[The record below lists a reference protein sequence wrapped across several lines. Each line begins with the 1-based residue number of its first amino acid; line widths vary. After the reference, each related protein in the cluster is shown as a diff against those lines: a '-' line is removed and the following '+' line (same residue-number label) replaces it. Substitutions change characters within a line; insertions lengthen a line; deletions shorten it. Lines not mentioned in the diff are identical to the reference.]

1 MPFHW
6 EVLSL
11 FMASGPFE
19 TDGKEESTMKSL
31 SCKDVEGAKCDWSV
45 CGKTEEEI
53 LAKAREH
60 AQKEHNLSEIPQELL
75 DKARAAIREGC

>member
-1 MPFHW
+1 M
-6 EVLSL
+6 E
-11 FMASGPFE
+11 
-19 TDGKEESTMKSL
+19 KSL

-53 LAKAREH
+53 LEKAREH
-60 AQKEHNLSEIPQELL
+60 ARKEHNLSEIPQELM